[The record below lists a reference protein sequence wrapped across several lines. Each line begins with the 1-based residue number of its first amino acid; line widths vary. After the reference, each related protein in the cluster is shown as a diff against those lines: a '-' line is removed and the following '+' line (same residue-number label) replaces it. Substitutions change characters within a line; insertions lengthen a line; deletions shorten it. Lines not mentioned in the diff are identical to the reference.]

1 MNNRVNVCSDE
12 YGQML
17 LATGVVLLMSLLS
30 MAVFGVKVAGLSL
43 PHEPTSDA
51 VLETTAEVNVVVPQL
66 VEQRTTLWIEAGID
80 TEQAVALALAST
92 QEDLLHHGEIRG
104 VEIKL
109 LDLSSTITNSTN
121 VEISGEL
128 GISDGHAMMITGVD
142 FSFTLS

>member
-1 MNNRVNVCSDE
+1 MNNRVNDCSDE

-92 QEDLLHHGEIRG
+92 QEDYCTMERSE
-104 VEIKL
+104 V
-109 LDLSSTITNSTN
+109 
-121 VEISGEL
+121 
-128 GISDGHAMMITGVD
+128 
-142 FSFTLS
+142 